1 MNSEAPLELVA
12 MTEKMALEPSG
23 EFVAGAGGAEMPGGV
38 RNCLPW
44 ENSDVLLAGSVAVAV
59 ITEPP
64 GTEVGKVTVKFPL
77 QLASVVTMPS
87 PKYV

>member
-1 MNSEAPLELVA
+1 VIELPDLAMVSGGLE
-12 MTEKMALEPSG
+12 EPAT
-23 EFVAGAGGAEMPGGV
+23 VTQA
-38 RNCLPW
+38 

-59 ITEPP
+59 ITDPP
-64 GTEVGKVTVKFPL
+64 GIETGKVTVKFPL